1 MDNRL
6 LGHEPGV
13 LVNYRVGDPFKEVG
27 PCIGRQVVANED
39 RLATQ
44 DHLTQSLY
52 DALPSS
58 ADAVKSD
65 EIFLPTQDAKR
76 FSVTL
81 ARVLGDLHYR

>member
-1 MDNRL
+1 L

-13 LVNYRVGDPFKEVG
+13 LVNDRVSDPFKEVG
-27 PCIGRQVVANED
+27 SCIGRQVVANEH
-39 RLATQ
+39 RLAMRG
-44 DHLTQSLY
+44 HLPQSLY

-65 EIFLPTQDAKR
+65 KIFLPTQDAKR
-76 FSVTL
+76 FSVAL